1 MCEIL
6 LCIDGIF
13 SHRFQRSDIVG
24 KSLDLATF
32 NLARNLASFLF
43 DSSYG
48 KGDLR
53 APLAH

>member
-32 NLARNLASFLF
+32 NFGPEL
-43 DSSYG
+43 G
-48 KGDLR
+48 KF
-53 APLAH
+53 PL